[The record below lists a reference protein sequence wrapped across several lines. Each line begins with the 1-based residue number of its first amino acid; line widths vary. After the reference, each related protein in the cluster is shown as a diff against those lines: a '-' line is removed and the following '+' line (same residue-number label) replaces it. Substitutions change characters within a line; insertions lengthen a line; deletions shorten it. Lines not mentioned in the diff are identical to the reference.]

1 MVAAAIVVGAA
12 VATVA
17 STYGVKLE
25 LNNFTKSL
33 FYYLFM
39 YGVGLRV
46 GPSFINSL
54 KGDGAKFAFL
64 AVLCSVLGLA
74 LAVAMTR
81 VFDLPL
87 GAAGGILAGAMT
99 MSAAIGSAEQAV
111 TSGVVA
117 LPEGMTAEQVSAMIA
132 LSYGVTYI
140 CGTVGII
147 LICKYLPKWWGVDA
161 RAAAKRYEEEFGV
174 KNLDESGLTGYRPAG
189 IRAYRVTNPE
199 TAGNTV
205 AQFRAKYPM
214 YRVINVVQG
223 NTALAVTPDVVLE
236 PGSVVALGGRLEDL
250 TERMGLIGPEVAD
263 QQALNIPLDAAEIL
277 VTNEAVIGKALK
289 EFRHEEFAGQVQLV
303 KMERGGMPLPLGL
316 ETTLQRLDVMYVAG
330 LKTAV
335 NKAAE
340 LFGRAARPSTATDL
354 LTLAL
359 GMILGFLIGK
369 ITVDLA
375 GSAVGLG
382 NAGGLL
388 VSGVIVSSL
397 VSRLRFFGNTPN
409 AARNILED
417 LGLVVFIAIVGVNAG
432 ATLLEQLT
440 GSIALYIFT
449 GGVHR
454 LHHPADC
461 GVGHRLPRVRHQPR
475 GADGRRRRCTVTLR
489 AGARSGGGNRQQR
502 SVDWLPR
509 RLRRVGRT
517 ADRVR
522 VRRDGVVVTVH
533 LNLLFTILAAL
544 VVLPR
549 GASSF
554 ADHRSCNASA
564 SRRRWSAAC
573 SSPSCSRWP
582 TCSGV
587 RVSFDMS
594 LRDNLLLMFFTTVGL
609 SADARMLLNGGP
621 KLLLFLGISAVFI
634 AVQNLVG
641 IAAALAMDL
650 HPLVGLLGGSITLT
664 GGHGTGAAY
673 GGRFGDTMNLVG
685 AMELTMACAT
695 AGLVLGSLLGGPLAE
710 FLITRYQLSPTA
722 VPDRGTVAAAARR
735 GARSDH
741 RAVGAEHACS
751 RFSRAWRSAR
761 CWRSSCR
768 APGSSCRTSC
778 SACCSA
784 SSIRNARDVRSRR
797 PLSAARPS
805 ISSAACRCRC
815 SWSWR

>member
-1 MVAAAIVVGAA
+1 MEALFQFLAANPYILLFLVVGLAVALGRVTVAGYGLGMVASAIVVGAA
-12 VATVA
+12 VATLA

-111 TSGVVA
+111 TSGVIA
-117 LPEGMTAEQVSAMIA
+117 LPEGVTAEQVSSMIA

-140 CGTVGII
+140 YGTVGII

-199 TAGNTV
+199 TTGNTI

-236 PGSVVALGGRLEDL
+236 PGSVVAIGGRLEDL

-263 QQALNIPLDAAEIL
+263 QKALNIPLDAAEIL
-277 VTNEAVIGKALK
+277 VTNKDVIGKALK
-289 EFRHEEFAGQVQLV
+289 EFRHEEFTGQVQLV

-330 LKTAV
+330 VKSAV

-340 LFGRAARPSTATDL
+340 LFGRVARPSTATDL

-359 GMILGFLIGK
+359 GMLLGFLIGM

-440 GSIALYIFT
+440 GSIALYIFVAGFIVCT
-449 GGVHR
+449 VPPIVVWAIGYHVFKINAAVLMGGV
-454 LHHPADC
+454 
-461 GVGHRLPRVRHQPR
+461 
-475 GADGRRRRCTVTLR
+475 
-489 AGARSGGGNRQQR
+489 AGARSHSGPARE
-502 SVDWLPR
+502 
-509 RLRRVGRT
+509 
-517 ADRVR
+517 
-522 VRRDGVVVTVH
+522 
-533 LNLLFTILAAL
+533 
-544 VVLPR
+544 
-549 GASSF
+549 
-554 ADHRSCNASA
+554 ASA
-564 SRRRWSAAC
+564 EIG
-573 SSPSCSRWP
+573 SSVPWIGFP
-582 TCSGV
+582 VGYAVSGV
-587 RVSFDMS
+587 
-594 LRDNLLLMFFTTVGL
+594 LLTVFGYVAMVL
-609 SADARMLLNGGP
+609 S
-621 KLLLFLGISAVFI
+621 
-634 AVQNLVG
+634 
-641 IAAALAMDL
+641 
-650 HPLVGLLGGSITLT
+650 
-664 GGHGTGAAY
+664 
-673 GGRFGDTMNLVG
+673 
-685 AMELTMACAT
+685 
-695 AGLVLGSLLGGPLAE
+695 
-710 FLITRYQLSPTA
+710 
-722 VPDRGTVAAAARR
+722 
-735 GARSDH
+735 
-741 RAVGAEHACS
+741 
-751 RFSRAWRSAR
+751 
-761 CWRSSCR
+761 
-768 APGSSCRTSC
+768 
-778 SACCSA
+778 
-784 SSIRNARDVRSRR
+784 
-797 PLSAARPS
+797 
-805 ISSAACRCRC
+805 
-815 SWSWR
+815 